1 VRKPASE
8 SNPVSIGPA
17 REEEAEA
24 IASLIHRA
32 FAAYR
37 GKLQPEPSALRESA
51 DSIRSALKNET
62 VLVARR
68 CGRIVGCVSVQR
80 RADLVYARRLA
91 VEPAEQGCGI
101 GRALMAEA
109 EGLARQVGWSRLVVE
124 TRLALTGNR
133 AFFRVLG
140 FVEGAHRCHPGFA
153 HPTYVELEK
162 ILI

>member
-1 VRKPASE
+1 MRKPAGE

-17 REEEAEA
+17 RAEEAEA
-24 IASLIHRA
+24 IAGLIHRA
-32 FAAYR
+32 FAGYR

-51 DSIRSALKNET
+51 DSIRSALET
-62 VLVARR
+62 EQVFVARR
-68 CGRIVGCVSVQR
+68 DGRIVGCVSVQQR
-80 RADLVYARRLA
+80 GALAYARRLA
-91 VEPAEQGCGI
+91 VEPAEQGAGI

-109 EGLARQVGWSRLVVE
+109 EGLARRLGLTRLGVE

-133 AFFRVLG
+133 AFFRALG
-140 FVEGAHRCHPGFA
+140 FVEGAHHCHPGFA